1 MNKKVASSCTWWFC
15 KTCSIQC
22 PLMIFYF
29 WYQVYQISHKCI
41 LINHFKHHI
50 KPRWCENTHIESY
63 SYKTYLYNQSLKN
76 KNQFAL
82 FHYFDFWNCI
92 SCVSEIYIRGVISIG
107 CFLDFFSLICH
118 VTSGA
123 DVKYFSNSSFF
134 HGLWK
139 QTTTLGSNNT
149 CLLSLGL
156 AAKTKTKLNLMFYQ
170 K

>member
-107 CFLDFFSLICH
+107 CFLIFFHWFVTWQVGQTSNTSLI
-118 VTSGA
+118 
-123 DVKYFSNSSFF
+123 
-134 HGLWK
+134 
-139 QTTTLGSNNT
+139 
-149 CLLSLGL
+149 LLSFMVCGSRRQL
-156 AAKTKTKLNLMFYQ
+156 
-170 K
+170 